1 MINRPT
7 QAEILLA
14 IGEELRAVVT
24 PAVTDPQA
32 HMTLGLTDAL
42 LRLVSARTTSDQ
54 RLMREE
60 IDAIDSLA
68 IANGVEAHQPG
79 ARGLDASPA
88 PGEELT
94 ERYYAASRQLAT
106 VLEDDHHPNYQD
118 ALAILRQRLVGEVTL
133 AGALTLV
140 GRVGAEELDAL
151 G

>member
-14 IGEELRAVVT
+14 IGEELRAVVA

-32 HMTLGLTDAL
+32 QMTLGLADAL

-60 IDAIDSLA
+60 IDAIESLA
-68 IANGVEAHQPG
+68 IPNGVEPHRPG
-79 ARGLDASPA
+79 DRGEEASPA
-88 PGEELT
+88 PVDVLT
-94 ERYYAASRQLAT
+94 ERYYAASNTLAN
-106 VLEDDHHPNYQD
+106 VLEDDHHPNHEA
-118 ALAILRQRLVGEVTL
+118 ALMILRQRLASEVAL

-140 GRVGAEELDAL
+140 GRVGAEELDASA
-151 G
+151 